1 MLLFKVSGMS
11 CEHCV
16 RAVQAEIR
24 KVAPEATVKVDL
36 AAGVVGIEG
45 AAEPQKI
52 SEAIAEA
59 GYTVEGQVA

>member
-16 RAVQAEIR
+16 RAVQGEIR
-24 KVAPEATVKVDL
+24 KVAPEAAVKVDL
-36 AAGVVGIEG
+36 AAGVVGVEG
-45 AAEPQKI
+45 AVEPQKI

>member
-11 CEHCV
+11 CEHGV
-16 RAVQAEIR
+16 RAVQGEIR
-24 KVAPEATVKVDL
+24 KVAPEAAVKVDL
-36 AAGVVGIEG
+36 ATGLVRVEGVTESQ
-45 AAEPQKI
+45 AI